1 MTAPPPLKLD
11 YRPRLADTRPLS
23 DEGRGLES
31 LERGPRVSPVD
42 DFAGR
47 TGYQSGFLGFEVPL
61 PQTVDAA
68 TDDVLPVDG
77 GGTRLDYEHFSIV
90 MSKSRRMAI
99 VVGCNI
105 NGASTVSIER
115 GKDKWA
121 YDGRI
126 PIEAQIGE
134 ALYAGSGLDRGHL
147 VRREDPNW
155 GDANTA
161 ATANQDTFH
170 FTNCSPQMGAFN
182 QRSWLGLETY
192 ILSNTRRWGERTT
205 VFTGP
210 VFRDDDPV
218 YRDVR
223 IPVAYWKV
231 VAFVHDDGRPSATAY
246 LVDQSRELRALE
258 AAFGRYKTYQRS
270 IRSIEQATSLSFG
283 ALSQY
288 DAFSNEEQATGT
300 HIVLEL
306 DRLGEIRL

>member
-1 MTAPPPLKLD
+1 MTTPPSLKLD
-11 YRPRLADTRPLS
+11 YRPRLADTRTLS
-23 DEGRGLES
+23 EEGRGLES
-31 LERGPRVSPVD
+31 VERGPRISPPG

-47 TGYQSGFLGFEVPL
+47 AGYHSGFLGFEVPL
-61 PQTVDAA
+61 PQPLGVAA
-68 TDDVLPVDG
+68 DDVLSVDG
-77 GGTRLDYEHFSIV
+77 GGTRLDYQHFSVV
-90 MSKSRRMAI
+90 MSKSRRIAMA
-99 VVGCNI
+99 VGCNI
-105 NGASTVSIER
+105 DGASSVSIER

-134 ALYAGSGLDRGHL
+134 ALYADNGLDRGHL

-155 GDANTA
+155 GGAVTA
-161 ATANQDTFH
+161 AIANQDTFH

-192 ILSNTRRWGERTT
+192 ILGNTRRWGERIT

-218 YRDVR
+218 YRGVR

-270 IRSIEQATSLSFG
+270 VRSIEQATSLSFG

-300 HIVLEL
+300 RIVLEL
-306 DRLGEIRL
+306 DQLGAIRL

>member
-1 MTAPPPLKLD
+1 MTSLLSLNLD
-11 YRPRLADTRPLS
+11 FRPRLADTRPLS
-23 DEGRGLES
+23 EEGRGLES
-31 LERGPRVSPVD
+31 LERGPRVSPPDNFV
-42 DFAGR
+42 GR

-61 PQTVDAA
+61 PQALGA
-68 TDDVLPVDG
+68 MINDVLPVDG
-77 GGTRLDYEHFSIV
+77 GRTRLDYQHFSVV
-90 MSKSRRMAI
+90 MSKSRRMAM

-105 NGASTVSIER
+105 DGASSVSIKR

-134 ALYAGSGLDRGHL
+134 GLYADNGLDRGHL

-155 GDANTA
+155 GGDVTA
-161 ATANQDTFH
+161 AIANQDTFH
-170 FTNCSPQMGAFN
+170 FTNCSPQIGAFN

-192 ILSNTRRWGERTT
+192 ILGNTRRWRERVT

-210 VFRDDDPV
+210 LFRDDDPV
-218 YRDVR
+218 YRGVR

-270 IRSIEQATSLSFG
+270 VRSIEQATSLSFG
-283 ALSQY
+283 TLSQY

-300 HIVLEL
+300 RIVLEL
-306 DRLGEIRL
+306 DRLGAIRL